1 MKLIFRIA
9 AIGIT
14 FIFLLSSCSIL
25 DQTSEMKTFTECTFR
40 LLDVENAVLAGVDIQ
55 DVQSFSDL
63 SFTEASNL
71 SMTALSGKLPL
82 GFTVNV
88 EVQNPNPQKA
98 TMNELYW
105 VLFIDDKE
113 ITEGKVGDRLNV
125 PPDGG
130 TAIMP
135 VDVHIDLFEVLT
147 GESAD
152 AVMNFG
158 MNLSGTGGT
167 PSRIK
172 LKVKPTIYVG
182 MTRIK
187 YPGFFIIEEEFV
199 SE

>member
-1 MKLIFRIA
+1 
-9 AIGIT
+9 
-14 FIFLLSSCSIL
+14 
-25 DQTSEMKTFTECTFR
+25 
-40 LLDVENAVLAGVDIQ
+40 
-55 DVQSFSDL
+55 
-63 SFTEASNL
+63 
-71 SMTALSGKLPL
+71 MTALSGKLPL

-105 VLFIDDKE
+105 ILFIDEKE
-113 ITEGKVGDRLNV
+113 ITQGKVGDRLTV

-130 TAIMP
+130 RAIMP

-152 AVMNFG
+152 AVVNFG
-158 MNLSGTGGT
+158 MNLSGSGGT

-182 MTRIK
+182 MKRIK
-187 YPGFFIIEEEFV
+187 YPGYFIIEEEFV